1 MAERIS
7 LELTVPQIDA
17 AVKALKQCGVE
28 TQDTG
33 RLQMIFH
40 DPELVVASK
49 QVLKILSSAEKRS
62 MSKSY
67 ALDKSDIQREIDR
80 TSPIDL
86 LKTQNNKLKED
97 LVSLYGAHS
106 RLVDSVQ
113 SAIDNLQESNATA
126 VRSQLE
132 KTMHEI
138 AMDEFLEEHPFLR

>member
-1 MAERIS
+1 MAERIT

-62 MSKSY
+62 MSKSH

-86 LKTQNNKLKED
+86 LKTQNNKLKEN
-97 LVSLYGAHS
+97 LVSLYGTHS

-113 SAIDNLQESNATA
+113 SAIDNLQESNAAA
-126 VRSQLE
+126 VRSKLE
-132 KTMHEI
+132 KTMHEF